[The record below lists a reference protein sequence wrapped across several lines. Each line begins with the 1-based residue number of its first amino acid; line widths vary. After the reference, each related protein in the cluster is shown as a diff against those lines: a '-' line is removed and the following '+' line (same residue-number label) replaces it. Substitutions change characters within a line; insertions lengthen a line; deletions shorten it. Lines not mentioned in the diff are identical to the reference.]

1 MRKQIPQLYEGEFTI
16 KRLFMILM
24 SVVLLVTAIPVATVL
39 ADDLSTEE
47 KYRFLVKKG
56 IFTGFDDGSSRLHT
70 PMTREQFAAVLFRLW
85 ELKKETAKP
94 SYSDVLKTRW
104 SFGEIQAVTKSGL
117 MKGTGNGSFAPASNV
132 TIEQLAVVLV
142 RAYGV
147 SGSSSASVFGKVS
160 PWAKHDVGIALNK
173 KWIPA
178 QSDYRVNAL
187 RSLLVEA
194 AFTIFI
200 DMNPNENPEHKKLDI
215 VSVIAVSNNV
225 VQVDLRSAVSSVSI
239 EQFELEQEN
248 GRAVSIMRVSL
259 SQDGKRVI
267 ITTDWQNDGGVY
279 RLKVD
284 GSTWV
289 YKVSLRDTTKP
300 YVTSI
305 VITADAKI
313 ELTFSEPVDKS
324 SAEYKANYTIN
335 KNLVIRS
342 VTLSPDNKKVTI
354 TTGQQTAATV
364 YTLTVKNVKDLSGNI
379 MDTRT
384 DLHFGSVVD
393 KTVPTVTQITLGE
406 NKVILVFSEALD
418 NGTAEREE
426 NYVLD
431 GGLGHSWKADYN
443 DGSKTVTLTTAEQ
456 TNGKI
461 YTMTLN
467 GIKDKTGNAIASDTK
482 ISFAGK
488 GKNSILPLT
497 LQSINAVN
505 ENMLD
510 LYFNRSLDNFDL
522 SGLKIEIVTDN
533 GSSVSIS
540 DWRYYF
546 VIKQGD
552 DRTIRIQFRKTDQP
566 NPSLFKEGHVYEAR
580 ITGISGLKTSNNEN
594 SKRFAGINE
603 TNRLPIVTNVVPVNT
618 TAVTV
623 HFSEAVKN
631 VSPASFR
638 LLDEA
643 GNTLKIAS
651 DQLNDRNK
659 IVTQVTLN
667 LEAKLVAGKT
677 YRLGGGEGITDGAGW
692 NGLITQKDS
701 KPYLVSFLGINQDN
715 ESPRFKSV
723 TVKDRYTI
731 EIEFTEP
738 VTGAEQN
745 VYALYNETDRTAV
758 NITKDSHAGY
768 HVSEDR
774 QKVTIH
780 LFAGAAGPL
789 RTGKTYTLTYN
800 KDVGRIADLQGE
812 RLDTSSGR
820 GEVKFTGID
829 RDNAHPEISAV
840 EGWSSVLFITLSE
853 KVTGIQINSF
863 ELIAGGNRIT
873 PTSVSLQGNVALLH
887 VTGLNAGTT
896 ASVKFSSQAADTVL
910 DLNKQKPVV
919 ETVYFTVP

>member
-1 MRKQIPQLYEGEFTI
+1 
-16 KRLFMILM
+16 
-24 SVVLLVTAIPVATVL
+24 
-39 ADDLSTEE
+39 
-47 KYRFLVKKG
+47 
-56 IFTGFDDGSSRLHT
+56 
-70 PMTREQFAAVLFRLW
+70 
-85 ELKKETAKP
+85 
-94 SYSDVLKTRW
+94 
-104 SFGEIQAVTKSGL
+104 
-117 MKGTGNGSFAPASNV
+117 
-132 TIEQLAVVLV
+132 
-142 RAYGV
+142 
-147 SGSSSASVFGKVS
+147 
-160 PWAKHDVGIALNK
+160 
-173 KWIPA
+173 
-178 QSDYRVNAL
+178 
-187 RSLLVEA
+187 
-194 AFTIFI
+194 
-200 DMNPNENPEHKKLDI
+200 
-215 VSVIAVSNNV
+215 
-225 VQVDLRSAVSSVSI
+225 
-239 EQFELEQEN
+239 
-248 GRAVSIMRVSL
+248 
-259 SQDGKRVI
+259 
-267 ITTDWQNDGGVY
+267 
-279 RLKVD
+279 
-284 GSTWV
+284 
-289 YKVSLRDTTKP
+289 
-300 YVTSI
+300 
-305 VITADAKI
+305 
-313 ELTFSEPVDKS
+313 
-324 SAEYKANYTIN
+324 
-335 KNLVIRS
+335 
-342 VTLSPDNKKVTI
+342 
-354 TTGQQTAATV
+354 
-364 YTLTVKNVKDLSGNI
+364 
-379 MDTRT
+379 
-384 DLHFGSVVD
+384 
-393 KTVPTVTQITLGE
+393 
-406 NKVILVFSEALD
+406 
-418 NGTAEREE
+418 
-426 NYVLD
+426 
-431 GGLGHSWKADYN
+431 
-443 DGSKTVTLTTAEQ
+443 
-456 TNGKI
+456 
-461 YTMTLN
+461 
-467 GIKDKTGNAIASDTK
+467 
-482 ISFAGK
+482 
-488 GKNSILPLT
+488 
-497 LQSINAVN
+497 
-505 ENMLD
+505 MLD

-533 GSSVSIS
+533 GSSVSMS
-540 DWRYYF
+540 DWRYYL

-780 LFAGAAGPL
+780 LFAGAAGPI
-789 RTGKTYTLTYN
+789 RTGKTYALTYN